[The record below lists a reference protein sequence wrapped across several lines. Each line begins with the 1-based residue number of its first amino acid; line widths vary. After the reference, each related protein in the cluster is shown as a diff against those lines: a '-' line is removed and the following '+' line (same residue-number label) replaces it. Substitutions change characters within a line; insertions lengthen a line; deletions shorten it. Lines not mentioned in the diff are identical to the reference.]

1 MTQKVPDQWP
11 RMKLPRNSTEANQAM
26 RVHGDDR
33 KSQLAACV
41 AAAPHF
47 MLSAEEAELSEVDKS
62 FMWRR
67 QFLSAY
73 AFWGGGDAI
82 AAMEPGA
89 SPRKR

>member
-1 MTQKVPDQWP
+1 
-11 RMKLPRNSTEANQAM
+11 
-26 RVHGDDR
+26 
-33 KSQLAACV
+33 
-41 AAAPHF
+41 
-47 MLSAEEAELSEVDKS
+47 MLSAEEAELSEVAKS

-67 QFLSAY
+67 QFLNAY

>member
-1 MTQKVPDQWP
+1 MSKKPS
-11 RMKLPRNSTEANQAM
+11 N
-26 RVHGDDR
+26 HG
-33 KSQLAACV
+33 K
-41 AAAPHF
+41 PWT
-47 MLSAEEAELSEVDKS
+47 SAEEAELSEVDKS

-67 QFLSAY
+67 QFLNAY